1 MGRAIRNII
10 RGFGTVG
17 GILPIS
23 RKLPEIS
30 SRRMTVEDALHGDW
44 ERVGGDI
51 VTAMNQFEKEH
62 GKKQTVK

>member
-1 MGRAIRNII
+1 
-10 RGFGTVG
+10 
-17 GILPIS
+17 
-23 RKLPEIS
+23 
-30 SRRMTVEDALHGDW
+30 MTVEDALHGDW